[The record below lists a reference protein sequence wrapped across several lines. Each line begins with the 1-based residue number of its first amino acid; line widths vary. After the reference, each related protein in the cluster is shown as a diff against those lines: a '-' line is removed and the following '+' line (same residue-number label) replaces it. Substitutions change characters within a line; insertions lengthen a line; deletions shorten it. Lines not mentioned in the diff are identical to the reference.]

1 MRQRIDPLVF
11 AYVAGSVEQHFPYAR
26 FSCAR
31 CRHHQRHD
39 SCCDRCLSADVNELT
54 KPLSMAQLRRLAKK
68 DEHQAMRR
76 AALSGAYA
84 AMGVAVTLALLI
96 ILLAPSLTPAES
108 DSITILAMSAIF
120 LVMSSAT
127 GALVYL
133 LARAKLPRQLL

>member
-1 MRQRIDPLVF
+1 
-11 AYVAGSVEQHFPYAR
+11 
-26 FSCAR
+26 
-31 CRHHQRHD
+31 
-39 SCCDRCLSADVNELT
+39 
-54 KPLSMAQLRRLAKK
+54 MAQLRRLAKK